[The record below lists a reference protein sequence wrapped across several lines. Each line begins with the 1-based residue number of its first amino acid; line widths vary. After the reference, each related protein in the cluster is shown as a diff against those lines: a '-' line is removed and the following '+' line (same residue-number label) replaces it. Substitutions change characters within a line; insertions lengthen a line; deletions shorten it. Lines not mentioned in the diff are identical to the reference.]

1 MRTLHFS
8 TGRLF
13 ESRRSTGKGG
23 SPRSRW
29 SADAREIPQNDV
41 TRLTGGLQHYYK
53 GQGPEGMGASEAT
66 GRTLAG
72 RVNAPDAPA
81 GQ

>member
-1 MRTLHFS
+1 MMRTLQFS
-8 TGRLF
+8 NGRLF
-13 ESRRSTGKGG
+13 QLRRSTGKGG

-29 SADAREIPQNDV
+29 SADAHEIPQNDV
-41 TRLTGGLQHYYK
+41 TRLTGGLQHYYI
-53 GQGPEGMGASEAT
+53 GQGPEGMGASKAT
-66 GRTLAG
+66 GPHSG